1 MKSAKEAKMETKSVL
16 VVDDEKNIRLTVVQ
30 SLKPLK
36 LELETASD
44 GEEALGRL
52 EERKYDLVLLDLK
65 LPGIDGIEV
74 LKRAKRAK
82 TGAKRFVIITAHGS
96 IDTAVEA
103 MKLGAVDYIQKPFSP
118 KAIRDLVRQVLSTE
132 DLTGEAPDEDAG
144 TGDTADDYRALVETA
159 KNRIKERNYQAA
171 AGYARK
177 AISRDPSKPEAF
189 NILGAAAELAGD
201 RENALKYYRTA
212 AAMGPSFV
220 LALKNLERI
229 TNVFGQ
235 PSEIYID
242 DDSPPKRSGKTK
254 TGEIVRQIRKKERNL

>member
-1 MKSAKEAKMETKSVL
+1 METKSVL

-30 SLKPLK
+30 SLKPLR
-36 LELETASD
+36 LEVDTASD
-44 GEEALGRL
+44 GEEALSRL
-52 EERKYDLVLLDLK
+52 EERRYDLVLLDLK

-82 TGAKRFVIITAHGS
+82 TGAKRFVIITAHGT
-96 IDTAVEA
+96 IDTAIEA
-103 MKLGAVDYIQKPFSP
+103 MKHGAVDYIQKPFSA
-118 KAIRDLVRQVLSTE
+118 KMIREIVTQVLDTE
-132 DLTGEAPDEDAG
+132 DLAGIKSAGEAPIDNDAG
-144 TGDTADDYRALVETA
+144 DYRALVETA
-159 KNRIKERNYQAA
+159 RNLIKDKNYPSA

-177 AISRDPSKPEAF
+177 AIFSDPSKPEAY

-212 AAMGPSFV
+212 AAIGPSFN

-235 PSEIYID
+235 PSEIFID
-242 DDSPPKRSGKTK
+242 DDSPRKRSDETK
-254 TGEIVRQIRKKERNL
+254 TGEIVRQIHRKEKNL